1 MQLKN
6 EPRDQEL
13 RQLLAELEQVRS
25 ELADLVAGSP
35 SPVSDGLRDRISG
48 EVEWLK
54 NTLKAEVKEGARQR
68 AFARAMMQ
76 ATPNGVVLLNNQ
88 AVILEINPSANEL
101 LAIRS
106 DPVGKTPL
114 QAVPIF
120 EIHQSVDLL
129 LKQQQGGE
137 FRCASGVYDLMGY
150 LTRVDE
156 LTIML
161 VLTDITRFNEAQRA
175 RSDFVANVSHE
186 LRTPMT
192 AIMGYT
198 ETLMVDIDRVD
209 QDLIPLIDTIY
220 RNSRRLRDL
229 FEDLLELYRIES
241 RGDEPILEHTLLLP
255 VLAESV
261 VSAADNAQTNG
272 QDFSLECDD
281 RLKGWINPEA
291 LSAIIGNLTSNA
303 CSYTGEGGAIVVRAE
318 KSESGEVSIHVCDN
332 GIGID
337 SMHHERIF
345 ERFFRVDGGRSR
357 RAGGT
362 GLGLAIVKHL
372 SQACNAVVSVE
383 STPGQ
388 GTTFTVRLPSHV

>member
-1 MQLKN
+1 
-6 EPRDQEL
+6 
-13 RQLLAELEQVRS
+13 
-25 ELADLVAGSP
+25 
-35 SPVSDGLRDRISG
+35 
-48 EVEWLK
+48 
-54 NTLKAEVKEGARQR
+54 
-68 AFARAMMQ
+68 
-76 ATPNGVVLLNNQ
+76 
-88 AVILEINPSANEL
+88 
-101 LAIRS
+101 
-106 DPVGKTPL
+106 
-114 QAVPIF
+114 
-120 EIHQSVDLL
+120 
-129 LKQQQGGE
+129 
-137 FRCASGVYDLMGY
+137 
-150 LTRVDE
+150 
-156 LTIML
+156 
-161 VLTDITRFNEAQRA
+161 
-175 RSDFVANVSHE
+175 
-186 LRTPMT
+186 MT